1 MKNQLPLALLFTLG
15 GIFAAMGAL
24 LLYVALLKPMLLT
37 WKSSS
42 WIETPATVTECR
54 LENRSRGAMT
64 IVINYHYYYNKIKYC
79 GNRYDFFRSN
89 GNATSWRIDNMRE
102 IVRSLPPGT
111 RTTCLVDP
119 QKPSEAVIS
128 RKISLSPLS
137 LLLPVL
143 FLSIGVGMLL
153 AAILSILSK
162 KQTSLLPQVTNL
174 FLTMRLDPQEQK
186 EMAEYLN
193 KRLTK
198 DDLGQI
204 LLEDG
209 SGYLT
214 NADGEII
221 SCDFDIR
228 HEKMDKV
235 KFEAILQNLNRVPF
249 FTKGSYLK
257 WQGREYPVGD
267 KVILAIYLQKHE
279 FAPEEFSDQ
288 ALNTLIEKFCNTLG
302 ENCRYFSYWQ
312 NGKTTALYFYG
323 KDHAVMQ
330 QSIAELLR
338 TEKLCRNYKVVQ
350 LFESGEKI

>member
-1 MKNQLPLALLFTLG
+1 MTVKIMIFCLG
-15 GIFAAMGAL
+15 I
-24 LLYVALLKPMLLT
+24 VA
-37 WKSSS
+37 
-42 WIETPATVTECR
+42 
-54 LENRSRGAMT
+54 
-64 IVINYHYYYNKIKYC
+64 
-79 GNRYDFFRSN
+79 
-89 GNATSWRIDNMRE
+89 
-102 IVRSLPPGT
+102 
-111 RTTCLVDP
+111 
-119 QKPSEAVIS
+119 
-128 RKISLSPLS
+128 
-137 LLLPVL
+137 VL
-143 FLSIGVGMLL
+143 GV
-153 AAILSILSK
+153 AILLILSK
-162 KQTSLLPQVTNL
+162 KQTSHLPQVANL

-193 KRLTK
+193 KRLAK

-204 LLEDG
+204 SLEDG

-228 HEKMDKV
+228 HEKMDKS
-235 KFEAILQNLNRVPF
+235 KFEAIRQNLTKVPF

-257 WQGREYPVGD
+257 WQGRQYPVGD

-288 ALNTLIEKFCNTLG
+288 ALNGLIEKFCNTLG

-312 NGKTTALYFYG
+312 DGKTTALYFYG

-338 TEKLCRNYKVVQ
+338 TEKLCRNCKVVN
-350 LFESGEKI
+350 LPESGEKVQCQQTTTKKIP

>member
-24 LLYVALLKPMLLT
+24 LLYVALLKPMQLT

-42 WIETPATVTECR
+42 WIETPATVAECR

-128 RKISLSPLS
+128 RKIFLSPVA

-153 AAILSILSK
+153 AAIKRLLKKPTRKIIKKLLRKNRTCEQKIHLPDHAYSPDLSK
-162 KQTSLLPQVTNL
+162 YRQKRNNQLTVLLVLFWATGAFIYNYWQIHFDII
-174 FLTMRLDPQEQK
+174 FLTFSCGSVGLYVLWQMYFQHCPRCGKKLQCLKIEEDASHGFCIYHCPECKIKSQK
-186 EMAEYLN
+186 EHYS
-193 KRLTK
+193 
-198 DDLGQI
+198 
-204 LLEDG
+204 DG
-209 SGYLT
+209 
-214 NADGEII
+214 N
-221 SCDFDIR
+221 
-228 HEKMDKV
+228 
-235 KFEAILQNLNRVPF
+235 
-249 FTKGSYLK
+249 
-257 WQGREYPVGD
+257 
-267 KVILAIYLQKHE
+267 
-279 FAPEEFSDQ
+279 FS
-288 ALNTLIEKFCNTLG
+288 
-302 ENCRYFSYWQ
+302 
-312 NGKTTALYFYG
+312 
-323 KDHAVMQ
+323 
-330 QSIAELLR
+330 
-338 TEKLCRNYKVVQ
+338 
-350 LFESGEKI
+350 